1 MNLSVILC
9 SLVCRLLLCLLRP
22 ASSLCT
28 LCRFH
33 VGHMSAV
40 CSASNG
46 DAVFGHDSK
55 QMWVWD
61 AAVAATEEKAC
72 LHNPACMNKV
82 CVVLSSVRV
91 APLPFHAALLTFS
104 FYPLCRFCL
113 LFGSLPLSDAFIS
126 PSLLYLFSCGV
137 PAALLT
143 NWFFFFLPLLL
154 SLSVCVLIPPSW
166 HSLLP

>member
-1 MNLSVILC
+1 MAGLVIIRKAINTPILFNWYEFIC
-9 SLVCRLLLCLLRP
+9 HSLLLCLLRP

-28 LCRFH
+28 LCRLH

-61 AAVAATEEKAC
+61 AAVAATEEKAR

-113 LFGSLPLSDAFIS
+113 LFGSLPLVDSFGCF
-126 PSLLYLFSCGV
+126 YLTFS
-137 PAALLT
+137 
-143 NWFFFFLPLLL
+143 
-154 SLSVCVLIPPSW
+154 SLSV
-166 HSLLP
+166 

>member
-1 MNLSVILC
+1 MAGLVIIRKAINTPILFNWYEFICHSLLSRLPSS
-9 SLVCRLLLCLLRP
+9 SLPVTPGFIFVHTLSFACWAHVRCLL
-22 ASSLCT
+22 SIQW
-28 LCRFH
+28 
-33 VGHMSAV
+33 G
-40 CSASNG
+40 CS
-46 DAVFGHDSK
+46 VDSK

-113 LFGSLPLSDAFIS
+113 LFGSLPLVDSFGCF
-126 PSLLYLFSCGV
+126 YLTFS
-137 PAALLT
+137 
-143 NWFFFFLPLLL
+143 
-154 SLSVCVLIPPSW
+154 SLSV
-166 HSLLP
+166 